1 MDFLITFNSTTASFK
16 GDKLIT
22 NMNKGVKRE
31 IVSVPYKLSE
41 TCYGLG
47 LKVSCNKELF
57 REIFNLFDEEEIDYK
72 RFWIEKEDKYVNIT
86 SALKEGRNFE

>member
-16 GDKLIT
+16 GDKLVT
-22 NMNKGVKRE
+22 NMDKKVIHE

-47 LKVSCNKELF
+47 LKVSCDKELF
-57 REIFNLFDEEEIDYK
+57 KEIFKFFDEEEIDYK
-72 RFWIEKEDKYVNIT
+72 RFWMENEDEYVNIT
-86 SALKEGRNFE
+86 GALKEGRNF